1 MIEKER
7 KQREQVSI
15 LFSFYISM
23 QNVFIPFKLKSSD
36 LFLSDVHVESGADEE
51 I

>member
-23 QNVFIPFKLKSSD
+23 QKGFIPFELKSF
-36 LFLSDVHVESGADEE
+36 FLSDVHVESGADEE